1 MGLTR
6 TVCVSFPRSGHHLL
20 VRMLWDYFNG
30 PGPVSIH
37 PEPDRAFVYCSYYG
51 HCHEV
56 PCPVAQTNFQKH
68 HDLDLSLATDLP
80 CLVQVRSPLP
90 ALRSY
95 YQLFEEGR
103 LPRLEAEDWDTFARR
118 GLAYHSA
125 FCHKWLPRAGLVVS
139 YEEMLARPEATLTG
153 VIRWLR
159 PGPVDESRVGQVVA
173 RERPRPLDRYSID
186 PDWQAEHRHWD
197 HAYRQMLTR

>member
-1 MGLTR
+1 MELTR
-6 TVCVSFPRSGHHLL
+6 AICVSFPRSGHHLL
-20 VRMLWDYFNG
+20 VRLLWDYFNG
-30 PGPVSIH
+30 PGPVSTH
-37 PEPDRAFVYCSYYG
+37 PEPNRAFVYCSYYG
-51 HCHEV
+51 HCHQV
-56 PCPVAQTNFQKH
+56 PCSLPETNFQKH

-118 GLAYHSA
+118 GLAYHLA

-139 YEEMLARPEATLTG
+139 YESMLADPEATL
-153 VIRWLR
+153 
-159 PGPVDESRVGQVVA
+159 SRVIEWLGAGSVDQTRVRQA
-173 RERPRPLDRYSID
+173 IAQERPRPLDRYSIG
-186 PDWQAEHRHWD
+186 PGWQAEHIHWD
-197 HAYRQMLTR
+197 QAYRQMLTR